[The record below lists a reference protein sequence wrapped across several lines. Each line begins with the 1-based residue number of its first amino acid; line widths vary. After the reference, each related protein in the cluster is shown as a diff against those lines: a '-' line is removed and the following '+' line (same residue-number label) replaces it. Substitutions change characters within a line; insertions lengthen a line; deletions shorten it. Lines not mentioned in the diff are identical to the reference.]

1 MCGRV
6 AITYDADWLRR
17 RYGTVNPLV
26 NFPPNTNGAP
36 TESLPVVRLRDQGG
50 SSGSALERHLDL
62 LRWGLVPP
70 WAKDIKIGARFI
82 NARAETVATQPAF
95 RDAYQR
101 RRCLVP
107 VSAFYEWKREAKTK
121 QPFAIGPATDGE
133 RALTLAGLWD
143 RWKSPEGQ
151 WIVTCSIV
159 TTEPNA
165 AMAALHDRMPVVLG
179 EADWP
184 LWLGERVVPRGEGP
198 GDISALLRP
207 CPDDWLKIWP
217 VSAAVNNVRNKG
229 PELLD
234 PLRPA

>member
-17 RYGTVNPLV
+17 RYGTVNPPV

-36 TESLPVVRLRDQGG
+36 TEPLPVVRLRDPGG
-50 SSGSALERHLDL
+50 SAGSAPERHLDL

-70 WAKDIKIGARFI
+70 WAKDLKIGARFI

-107 VSAFYEWKREAKTK
+107 VTAFYEWKRAGKTK
-121 QPFAIGPATDGE
+121 QPFAIGPAQPEE

-151 WIVTCSIV
+151 WIVTCAIV
-159 TTEPNA
+159 TTTPNA
-165 AMAALHDRMPVVLG
+165 AMAALHDRMPVILG
-179 EADWP
+179 ESDWP
-184 LWLGERVVPRGEGP
+184 LWLGERVVPSEGP
-198 GDISALLRP
+198 GDASALLRP
-207 CPDDWLKIWP
+207 CPDGWLKIWP
-217 VSAAVNNVRNKG
+217 VAAAVNNVRNKG

-234 PLRPA
+234 AVSAA

>member
-1 MCGRV
+1 MPAMCGRV

-17 RYGTVNPLV
+17 RYGTVNPLI

-36 TESLPVVRLRDQGG
+36 TEDLPVVRLRDGQ
-50 SSGSALERHLDL
+50 RHLDL

-70 WAKDIKIGARFI
+70 WAKELKIGSRFI

-107 VSAFYEWKREAKTK
+107 ASAFYEWRRDGKAK
-121 QPFAIGPATDGE
+121 QPFAIGPALGD
-133 RALTLAGLWD
+133 ALTLAGLWD

-151 WIVTCSIV
+151 WVVTCTIV
-159 TTEPNA
+159 TTTPNS
-165 AMAALHDRMPVVLG
+165 AMAALHDRMPVILG

-184 LWLGERVVPRGEGP
+184 LWLGEREGEAN
-198 GDISALLRP
+198 ALLRP

-229 PELLD
+229 PELLA
-234 PLRPA
+234 PAHPA

>member
-36 TESLPVVRLRDQGG
+36 TEDLPVVRLRDGK
-50 SSGSALERHLDL
+50 RHLDL

-70 WAKDIKIGARFI
+70 WAKELKIGSRFI

-107 VSAFYEWKREAKTK
+107 VSAFYEWKRDGKAK
-121 QPFAIGPATDGE
+121 QPYAIGPAQGE
-133 RALTLAGLWD
+133 ALTLAGLWD
-143 RWKSPEGQ
+143 RWKSPEGH
-151 WIVTCSIV
+151 WVVTCAIVTGP
-159 TTEPNA
+159 PNA
-165 AMAALHDRMPVVLG
+165 AMAAMHDRMPVILS

-184 LWLGERVVPRGEGP
+184 LWLGELD
-198 GDISALLRP
+198 GDVDALLRP

-217 VSAAVNNVRNKG
+217 VSADVNNVRNKG
-229 PELLD
+229 LELLA
-234 PLRPA
+234 PTSVT